1 MKVKVKVKFSL
12 DTFLLMHIYYKIE
25 GKSFYSHIWSFPD
38 KFLSEKLYDEIYY
51 KGEFN
56 IEMIKKEVED
66 YLRNEIKTKEETKIR
81 NKKIKDFTKQEIKFD
96 FNIEE
101 E

>member
-25 GKSFYSHIWSFPD
+25 GKSFYSHSWGFPD
-38 KFLSEKLYDEIYY
+38 KFLSKKLYDEIYY
-51 KGEFN
+51 EGEFN

-66 YLRNEIKTKEETKIR
+66 YLRKTIKTKEEIKIK
-81 NKKIKDFTKQEIKFD
+81 NKKIKDFTKKEIKFEFD
-96 FNIEE
+96 IKEK
-101 E
+101 